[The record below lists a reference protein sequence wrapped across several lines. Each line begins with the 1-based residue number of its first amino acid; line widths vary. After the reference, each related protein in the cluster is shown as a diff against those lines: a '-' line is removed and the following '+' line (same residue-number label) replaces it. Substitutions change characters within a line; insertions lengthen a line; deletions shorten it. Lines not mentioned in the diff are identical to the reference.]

1 VSKGDA
7 GPIQAKDIPDEA
19 FMAAVEKCGR
29 DNPAQWAMRWD
40 VTAELGVPWKV
51 AIAKFKRLEAKGLL
65 SGCSCGC
72 RGDWHRPNG
81 TYGPN
86 DVARKP

>member
-1 VSKGDA
+1 
-7 GPIQAKDIPDEA
+7 
-19 FMAAVEKCGR
+19 
-29 DNPAQWAMRWD
+29 MRWD